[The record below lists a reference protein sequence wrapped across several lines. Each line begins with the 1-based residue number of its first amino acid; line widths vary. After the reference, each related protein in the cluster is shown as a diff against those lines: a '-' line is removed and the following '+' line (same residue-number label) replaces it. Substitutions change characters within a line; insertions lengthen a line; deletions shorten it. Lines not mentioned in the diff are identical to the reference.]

1 MPCGR
6 RAFSLL
12 EVLAAVAILGL
23 VTAGG
28 FRLFAMSLKTL
39 SEVKQEQALINEAQ
53 KVYLDFLT
61 KEDMPD
67 GGEKDGV
74 KWKTDVES
82 VPVAEGVDLSFRKLS
97 VEFQGREMILYLPR

>member
-61 KEDMPD
+61 
-67 GGEKDGV
+67 EK
-74 KWKTDVES
+74 KTV
-82 VPVAEGVDLSFRKLS
+82 
-97 VEFQGREMILYLPR
+97 

>member
-1 MPCGR
+1 MLCGR

-28 FRLFAMSLKTL
+28 FRLFAMSLRTL
-39 SEVKQEQALINEAQ
+39 SEVNQEQALISETQ
-53 KVYLDFLT
+53 KIYLDFLT

-67 GGEKDGV
+67 AGEKDGV
-74 KWKTDVES
+74 KWKIEVGS
-82 VPVAEGVDLSFRKLS
+82 VSVAEGVDLSFRKLF
-97 VEFQGREMILYLPR
+97 VEFQGREMVLYLSR